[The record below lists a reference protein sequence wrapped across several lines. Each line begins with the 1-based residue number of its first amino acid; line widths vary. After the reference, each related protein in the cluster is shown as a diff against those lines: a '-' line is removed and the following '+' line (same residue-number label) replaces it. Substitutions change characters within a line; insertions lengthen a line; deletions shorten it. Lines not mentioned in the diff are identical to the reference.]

1 MTDETTPATPEFD
14 VESGVASI
22 AKDIFGTEPAED
34 KDETPEIEVELPD
47 GKDVTPEPTAEELAA
62 KKVAD
67 DVAAAA
73 AATATQTKPPP
84 KSWEKD
90 KHELWSKLPPDAQ
103 DYYAKREQDFLNG
116 IEMYKGEA
124 SFGKSMRE
132 ALTPYKAIIDAQG
145 ISEPQAVQYLLNAHY
160 RLTQG
165 SPEQRMAAYQQLG
178 RNLGL
183 VQGDPANPDQPLDPK
198 VRELQERQ
206 ERIESALTARQEAEY
221 QASLQRTSSEVQAF
235 SSDPAHQYFDELCED
250 IATLIRGVKASGGDI
265 TLAEA
270 YERTVWANPV
280 TRAKEQGRLQ
290 TEAEARLREKA
301 KTDAEAARK
310 ATAANMRGLD
320 TRRPP
325 TEAKGSMDDTLRDTM
340 SKIRDRAH

>member
-1 MTDETTPATPEFD
+1 MTDEAVPGDTGFD
-14 VESGVASI
+14 VAAGVESI

-47 GKDVTPEPTAEELAA
+47 GKDGKPEPTAEELAA
-62 KKVAD
+62 KKVTD
-67 DVAAAA
+67 DAA
-73 AATATQTKPPP
+73 AATALQVKPPP

-116 IEMYKGEA
+116 IEIYKGDA
-124 SFGKSMRE
+124 GFGKSMRD
-132 ALTPYKAIIDAQG
+132 ALMPYKAVIDAQG

-165 SPEQRMAAYQQLG
+165 SPEQRKAAYEQLG
-178 RNLGL
+178 RNLGM
-183 VQGDPANPDQPLDPK
+183 VAADPINPDQKVDPM
-198 VRELQERQ
+198 VQQLQEKLNG
-206 ERIESALTARQEAEY
+206 IESALTASQQVEY
-221 QASLQRTSSEVQAF
+221 QQAQQRAVAEVNQFASDA
-235 SSDPAHQYFDELCED
+235 AHPYFDEVADD
-250 IATLIRGVKASGGDI
+250 IAIYIKSGASLTD
-265 TLAEA
+265 A
-270 YERTVWANPV
+270 YERAVWANPV

-290 TEAEARLREKA
+290 TEAEAKFREKA
-301 KTDAEAARK
+301 KADAEAARK
-310 ATAANMRGLD
+310 ATAANMRGRD

-325 TEAKGSMDDTLRDTM
+325 TEAKGSMDDTLRETM